1 MKSFNHTRPVRDEA
15 GEIVSQKSAPCSR
28 VTFAPLGG
36 QFGSD
41 KRKRLVV
48 TLIAGDVIQMRPEK
62 TRRVVSMLAVDVYR
76 IMLRNEANKATLEKA
91 RATKIRKQER
101 RESARIRIQRADA
114 KLRAELRAEMEQ
126 CQ

>member
-1 MKSFNHTRPVRDEA
+1 LKNFNHTRPVRDSA

-76 IMLRNEANKATLEKA
+76 ILLRNEANKATLEKA
-91 RATKIRKQER
+91 RAKKIRKQEQ
-101 RESARIRIQRADA
+101 RESARIKRADA
-114 KLRAELRAEMEQ
+114 KLRAELRAEREAQ
-126 CQ
+126 P